1 MLSMI
6 REQKGSTLWDRSRK
20 HRWPRAGAGRVTLW
34 QRCCPVISYTDNA
47 ALFSTVVS
55 LQYFPKSVQ
64 IFSSITLRIDRRESL
79 SSFIFII
86 YIGFILLNQNEKF

>member
-55 LQYFPKSVQ
+55 GGDHRAWAQLWYFRK
-64 IFSSITLRIDRRESL
+64 
-79 SSFIFII
+79 
-86 YIGFILLNQNEKF
+86 